1 MGTWDKDE
9 QDKAED
15 LMLLQYA
22 LDKEKADEAFE
33 LKKKMQERD
42 ATKQYQE
49 FPRVQMAK
57 EAEDTAMVDELR
69 KAAEDAIWEKKENE
83 QRKQR
88 EAREFLMAEV
98 DRGRQQQIKEKFQNS
113 RLGLEDDVLVGA
125 KFKEQQKELDRI
137 ELEKETARKQARID
151 NMLGVRGQAAMK
163 EKLRAKEE
171 QAKFLSSKLMAK
183 MEEEHGK
190 KLALQAGVART
201 FYPIKQTQWY
211 T

>member
-1 MGTWDKDE
+1 MGTRDKDE

-49 FPRVQMAK
+49 FLRVQMAK

-69 KAAEDAIWEKKENE
+69 KAAEEAIWEKKEAE

-88 EAREFLMAEV
+88 EAREFLMGEV
-98 DRGRQQQIKEKFQNS
+98 DRGRQQQIKEKF
-113 RLGLEDDVLVGA
+113 E
-125 KFKEQQKELDRI
+125 
-137 ELEKETARKQARID
+137 
-151 NMLGVRGQAAMK
+151 
-163 EKLRAKEE
+163 
-171 QAKFLSSKLMAK
+171 
-183 MEEEHGK
+183 
-190 KLALQAGVART
+190 
-201 FYPIKQTQWY
+201 
-211 T
+211 